1 MLPHGLA
8 ARRVLFSRRRRW
20 SPLPLAETARHN
32 DAVAGSKVYGA
43 AYRRAV
49 ARQLAMHGQAGAHA
63 AVGGRFVEVG
73 ALERQAVLA
82 EGLPA
87 DGLLVDLGC
96 GAGRLAAA
104 MRDRPALRY
113 VGTDVSP
120 QLLEHARQATQ
131 REDWRFELV
140 QGPVVPVADGVADVV
155 AMFSV
160 ITHLAE
166 VDARAYFAE
175 IARILKPKGAAVVSF
190 LDPSVPEHR
199 RQIRPGWI
207 EAIVTRIAWA
217 PNVATPVE
225 TLRAWAKGAGL
236 RVARVESPAPIGQSI
251 IVLKR
256 EP

>member
-1 MLPHGLA
+1 
-8 ARRVLFSRRRRW
+8 
-20 SPLPLAETARHN
+20 
-32 DAVAGSKVYGA
+32 
-43 AYRRAV
+43 
-49 ARQLAMHGQAGAHA
+49 
-63 AVGGRFVEVG
+63 
-73 ALERQAVLA
+73 
-82 EGLPA
+82 
-87 DGLLVDLGC
+87 
-96 GAGRLAAA
+96 

-217 PNVATPVE
+217 PNVATPVHRSCTAGPVRASSRSTKCGPAACA
-225 TLRAWAKGAGL
+225 TLPSGVQRILPGWQSPCRRMRFYTWKVSPWVYRRG
-236 RVARVESPAPIGQSI
+236 VVESRLLNCTAILASW
-251 IVLKR
+251 
-256 EP
+256 